1 VLGGDAVS
9 DVRSALRRLKDAWSE
24 VPSIDWALAV
34 MLVGGHFGI
43 THWASWPG
51 IMEGLTSD
59 RRKDLYT
66 TTASVSALVGGF
78 GTAAIAQYASSHGRD
93 MRELRRHFGSNL
105 RRNWSSILTGMLITS
120 AGCLLLLVLDRS
132 KSAGYTAWMT
142 EFLLTL
148 GVARSIRLVWLFNM
162 LINVS
167 DRDALQPERSPALQ
181 FRNRE
186 P

>member
-1 VLGGDAVS
+1 MP

-24 VPSIDWALAV
+24 VPSLDWALTL
-34 MLVGGHFGI
+34 MLAGGHFGI
-43 THWASWPG
+43 THWTSWPG
-51 IMEGLTSD
+51 VIDGLTAD

-66 TTASVSALVGGF
+66 TTASVAALVGGF

-93 MRELRRHFGSNL
+93 MRELRRRFGRSL

-120 AGCLLLLVLDRS
+120 AGCLLLLMLDRS
-132 KSAGYTAWMT
+132 KSAGYTQWLT
-142 EFLLTL
+142 EFLLVL
-148 GVARSIRLVWLFNM
+148 GATRAIRLVWLFNM
-162 LINVS
+162 LISVS

-181 FRNRE
+181 FRNIE